1 MAKAYSDDL
10 RQKLIEA
17 HQQGD
22 GSLPALAQRFHVSEG
37 WARKVSA
44 AFHRSGSWARPP
56 SGPRGPRSKFS
67 DEIRRQLYEWIAER
81 PDLTLRQ
88 LPSRLHGELGL
99 KASIGRLW
107 SVLREMGLRLK
118 KSRSTP
124 PSRMPPPSHGGV
136 RCGVSR

>member
-1 MAKAYSDDL
+1 MARAYSDDL

-22 GSLPALAQRFHVSEG
+22 GSLSALAQRFHVSEG

-44 AFHRSGSWARPP
+44 AFYRSGSWVRPP

-67 DEIRRQLYEWIAER
+67 DEIRRRLYEWIEEQ
-81 PDLTLRQ
+81 PDLTLQQ
-88 LPSRLHGELGL
+88 LQSRLRGELGL

-124 PSRMPPPSHGGV
+124 PSRMSPPSRGV
-136 RCGVSR
+136 ARSGVNR

>member
-1 MAKAYSDDL
+1 MARAYSDDL

-44 AFHRSGSWARPP
+44 AFYRSGSWVRPP

-67 DEIRRQLYEWIAER
+67 DEIRRRLYEWIEEQ
-81 PDLTLRQ
+81 PDLTLQQ
-88 LPSRLHGELGL
+88 LQSRLRGELGL

-124 PSRMPPPSHGGV
+124 PSKMSPPSRGV
-136 RCGVSR
+136 ARSGVNR